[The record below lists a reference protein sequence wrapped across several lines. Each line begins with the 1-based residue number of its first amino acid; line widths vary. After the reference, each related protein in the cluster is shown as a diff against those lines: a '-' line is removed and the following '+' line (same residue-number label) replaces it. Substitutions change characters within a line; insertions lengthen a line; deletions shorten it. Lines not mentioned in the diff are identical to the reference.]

1 MRSERPR
8 GGEDMTEMKPI
19 MPTFFTFLQTTKLRL
34 TSCIVLLNWTVH
46 KSIPAYLD
54 SKVTPRLKIYTY
66 LYLSY
71 PT

>member
-34 TSCIVLLNWTVH
+34 TSCIVLMYWTVH
-46 KSIPAYLD
+46 KPIPTYLD
-54 SKVTPRLKIYTY
+54 GKMAPRFDIYTY
-66 LYLSY
+66 I
-71 PT
+71 